1 MYGLPTKSGNNK
13 KEINAMKITTI
24 EHDQADE
31 DVLYEQISDE
41 TVERAAGNMG
51 RMAMTI
57 AMCSGLSSCPSAP
70 A

>member
-1 MYGLPTKSGNNK
+1 MNV
-13 KEINAMKITTI
+13 TTI

-41 TVERAAGNMG
+41 AVERAAGNIG
-51 RMAMTI
+51 RAAMTV